1 MTRGRIAA
9 RPRRG
14 SLGGDLLMLFSPPVN
29 LLLGAALR
37 RVARLDP
44 DVFDRLGKFRRA
56 AFLIAPV
63 ELPVAFRLEP
73 TAGGGRVTVVRPDDA
88 APVAARI
95 SGPLEE
101 LMGLFDGSRDAD
113 SAFFSRSI
121 DVRGDT
127 DAVVALHNALEAA
140 ELTLAD
146 LLGAPAFARAPL
158 ERGVAFAMRDVLPR
172 LRPRGA

>member
-1 MTRGRIAA
+1 MMM
-9 RPRRG
+9 
-14 SLGGDLLMLFSPPVN
+14 LLSPPVN

-37 RVARLDP
+37 RVGRINP

-56 AFLIAPV
+56 AFLIAPT
-63 ELPVAFRLEP
+63 EMPVAFRLEP
-73 TAGGGRVTVVRPDDA
+73 VAGGGRVTVVRPDDR

-101 LMGLFDGSRDAD
+101 LMGLFDGTRDAD

-121 DVRGDT
+121 DVTGDT

-146 LLGAPAFARAPL
+146 ILGAPAFARGPL
-158 ERGVAFAMRDVLPR
+158 DRGLSFAMRDVLPR